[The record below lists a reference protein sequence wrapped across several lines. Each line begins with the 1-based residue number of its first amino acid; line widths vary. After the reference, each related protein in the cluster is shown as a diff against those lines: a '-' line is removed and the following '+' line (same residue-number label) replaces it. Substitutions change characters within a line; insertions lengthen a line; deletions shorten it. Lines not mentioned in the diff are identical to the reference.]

1 MPILKPIAHH
11 EKTTYFLWK
20 YLTKNDR
27 DIGRDF
33 INCYEWAPITEQ
45 FVWEQMDQT
54 RELADNNR
62 DWGSKKART
71 FYHFVISPDPRD
83 KITLSLLKDIVMS
96 WCKAFFNEYE
106 CAIVYHDDNEREIK
120 HAHIVVNNTNLKT
133 FKRVQI
139 PNPTLLYNHLEK
151 LARDR
156 RLHSFV
162 STDGIAPGK
171 SIKLDKL
178 QRQEIEKQEQLRRQK
193 GIYPRKARNNT
204 PKTKDQVKRIVND
217 GRFSWVKDIRI
228 RVLCAIKISNDEK
241 SFKDALACLGVR
253 LVETKKHE
261 WKFIHPAKDSWTI
274 TGKRLGQDFTKFAIT
289 KKLARDRY
297 NHVAKPGGKTL
308 ESLKEALRVW
318 NTPEQ
323 IRLVVLGTTT
333 DMSMTAEDLNVMLEC
348 FSTYDIQSKQDL
360 KVALRT
366 YSKSKDIDM
375 LKAAAKTAK
384 SLDYLPETAPKRKTP
399 NRKEGLWKPEQ
410 QEETKYQQDTQ
421 EPVQTQTP
429 TQEIVL

>member
-1 MPILKPIAHH
+1 MPVLKPIAHH
-11 EKTTYFLWK
+11 EKTVKWMWK
-20 YLTKNDR
+20 YLTKNER

-33 INCYEWAPITEQ
+33 INCYEWVPITEQ
-45 FVWEQMDQT
+45 FAWEQMDQT
-54 RELADNNR
+54 RKLADNNR

-71 FYHFVISPDPRD
+71 FYHFILSPDPKD
-83 KITLSLLKDIVMS
+83 DISLDMLREIACE
-96 WCKAFFNEYE
+96 WTHHFFGEYE
-106 CAIVYHDDNEREIK
+106 CAIVYHDDNEHEIK
-120 HAHIVVNNTNLKT
+120 HAHIVVNNTNIET
-133 FKRVQI
+133 FNRVQI
-139 PNPTLLYNHLEK
+139 PKPRLLYDHLEK
-151 LARDR
+151 LARER
-156 RLHSFV
+156 GLHSFV
-162 STDGIAPGK
+162 STDDDTPRR
-171 SIKLDKL
+171 SIKLD
-178 QRQEIEKQEQLRRQK
+178 QEQWKTIEALEAERSSK
-193 GIYPRKARNNT
+193 GVHPRKEART
-204 PKTKDQVKRIVND
+204 HTKAKQLEDHIVWSR
-217 GRFSWVKDIRI
+217 RFSWVKDIRI

-241 SFKDALACLGVR
+241 SFKDALTCLGVR

-297 NHVAKPGGKTL
+297 NHVAKPEGKTL

-360 KVALRT
+360 KVALKT
-366 YSKSKDIDM
+366 YAKAENIES

-384 SLDYLPETAPKRKTP
+384 SLDYLPDVTPKKRLTKERHKEVESKDKQRRSASYPAQKQRQIQAP
-399 NRKEGLWKPEQ
+399 
-410 QEETKYQQDTQ
+410 QQD
-421 EPVQTQTP
+421 
-429 TQEIVL
+429 LGL